1 MLGAL
6 PFVGVTAVVT
16 LVARRSAVGATDAHP
31 DEAGRRFAACD
42 VMYRKISVTFFLLIA
57 AGFGSSAFAATS
69 DSEAEAQLQQRDL
82 FAAFYY
88 PWYVAEDW
96 EHDWDAEPARP
107 YGIDG
112 PRALRLYGSDDPEI
126 FKRHLEWAETFGI
139 DVLVLSWMGQGS
151 RTDINL
157 QKVLA
162 ATEPRKVK
170 LAILY
175 ESRTNLQGRTDGEK
189 SIDFSSE
196 SVRSRFFDDLSYL
209 RTNYYERFPN
219 HFNIDG
225 KAMLYLYLVRN
236 YRNLPPGFADMI
248 RATLA
253 PQPVHIVADVAYFGP
268 NRHPVTAPNVYD
280 VGPRKLLFDAYT
292 AYNMYTHTAVADG
305 ESALQYMTREAEP
318 VFRDW
323 AESVP
328 FYPQVFPAYKDF
340 REGHGRLTGTKHEF
354 RQSMCRARSLPMW
367 GRFSEKLGRI
377 VFITTFNE
385 WYEGTAVEPGM
396 ARRPGSHDYGFD
408 YLDAIRD
415 VALKDWCR

>member
-1 MLGAL
+1 
-6 PFVGVTAVVT
+6 
-16 LVARRSAVGATDAHP
+16 
-31 DEAGRRFAACD
+31 
-42 VMYRKISVTFFLLIA
+42 MYRKISVTLFLLIT
-57 AGFGSSAFAATS
+57 AGFGSAFAAAG
-69 DSEAEAQLQQRDL
+69 DSEATAQPQKRDL

-88 PWYVAEDW
+88 PWYVAEEW
-96 EHDWDAEPARP
+96 ENDWDAEPALP

-112 PRALRLYGSDDPEI
+112 GRRLRLYGSDDPAI
-126 FKRHLEWAETFGI
+126 FNRHLAWAEEFGV

-175 ESRTNLQGRTDGEK
+175 EWRTNLQSPTEREK

-196 SVRSRFFDDLSYL
+196 SVRSRFFDDLTYL
-209 RTNYYERFPN
+209 RTNYYERYPN
-219 HFNIDG
+219 HFTIDG
-225 KAMLYLYLVRN
+225 KAILYLYLVRN
-236 YRNLPPGFADMI
+236 YRNLPSGFVDMI

-253 PQPVHIVADVAYFGP
+253 PRPVHIVADIAYFGP
-268 NRHPVTAPNVYD
+268 NRHPVTAENVYD

-305 ESALQYMTREAEP
+305 ESASQYMMREAEP

-340 REGHGRLTGTKHEF
+340 RQGHGRLTGTKDEF
-354 RQSMCRARSLPMW
+354 RQSMCRVRSLPMW
-367 GRFSEKLGRI
+367 GRFSEKFERI

>member
-1 MLGAL
+1 
-6 PFVGVTAVVT
+6 
-16 LVARRSAVGATDAHP
+16 
-31 DEAGRRFAACD
+31 
-42 VMYRKISVTFFLLIA
+42 MYRKISVTFFLLII
-57 AGFGSSAFAATS
+57 AGFGSSAFAAAS
-69 DSEAEAQLQQRDL
+69 DSEAQAQLQQRDL

-88 PWYVAEDW
+88 PWYVAEEW
-96 EHDWDAEPARP
+96 ENDWDAEPARP
-107 YGIDG
+107 YSIDG
-112 PRALRLYGSDDPEI
+112 ARALRLYGSDDPEI
-126 FKRHLEWAETFGI
+126 FDRHLDWAEEFGI
-139 DVLVLSWMGQGS
+139 DVLVLSWMGQRN

-170 LAILY
+170 FAILY
-175 ESRTNLQGRTDGEK
+175 ESWINLQSSTDTDGEK

-196 SVRSRFFDDLSYL
+196 SVRARFFDDLTYL
-209 RTNYYERFPN
+209 RTNYYERYPN
-219 HFNIDG
+219 HFTIDG

-236 YRNLPPGFADMI
+236 YRNLSLGFVDRI

-268 NRHPVTAPNVYD
+268 NRHPLTAPNVYD

-292 AYNMYTHTAVADG
+292 AYNMYRDTAVANG
-305 ESALQYMTREAEP
+305 ESALQYMMREAEL

-340 REGHGRLTGTKHEF
+340 REGHGRLTGTKDEF
-354 RQSMCRARSLPMW
+354 RQSMCRVRSLPVW
-367 GRFSEKLGRI
+367 GRFSEEFGRI

-396 ARRPGSHDYGFD
+396 ARRPGSRGYGFD

-415 VALKDWCR
+415 VALRDWCG

>member
-1 MLGAL
+1 
-6 PFVGVTAVVT
+6 
-16 LVARRSAVGATDAHP
+16 
-31 DEAGRRFAACD
+31 
-42 VMYRKISVTFFLLIA
+42 MYRKISVTFFLLIT
-57 AGFGSSAFAATS
+57 AGLGSSAFAAAS
-69 DSEAEAQLQQRDL
+69 ESEAQAQLQQRDL

-96 EHDWDAEPARP
+96 ENDWDAEPARP

-112 PRALRLYGSDDPEI
+112 GRALRLYGSDDPEI
-126 FKRHLEWAETFGI
+126 FNRHLEWAEEAGI

-175 ESRTNLQGRTDGEK
+175 ESRINLQSSTDGEK

-196 SVRSRFFDDLSYL
+196 SVRSRFFNDLTYL
-209 RTNYYERFPN
+209 RTNYYERYPN
-219 HFNIDG
+219 HFTIDG

-236 YRNLPPGFADMI
+236 YRNLPLGFVDMI
-248 RATLA
+248 RAKLA
-253 PQPVHIVADVAYFGP
+253 PRPVHIVADIAYFGP
-268 NRHPVTAPNVYD
+268 YRHPVTAPNVLD
-280 VGPRKLLFDAYT
+280 VGPQKLLFDAYT
-292 AYNMYTHTAVADG
+292 AYNMYMHTAVADG
-305 ESALQYMTREAEP
+305 ESALQYMMREAEP

-340 REGHGRLTGTKHEF
+340 REGHGRLTGTKDEF
-354 RQSMCRARSLPMW
+354 RQSMCRVRSLPMW
-367 GRFSEKLGRI
+367 GRFSERFGRI

-396 ARRPGSHDYGFD
+396 ARRPGSHDYGFE